1 LKDDDR
7 GVAFV
12 VHAGPSADD
21 AVRSLVNRFR
31 EVEASSLKAIRSE
44 LVARLRGR
52 LAEIE
57 DAIFARVRTLTE
69 SDGEEDPEY
78 VAGLRATVS
87 EAVDFGLA
95 HIEKGEEWTGPVP
108 VAAVAQARRAA
119 RGGVRLD
126 TVLRRYA
133 AGDRL
138 LGDFIMD
145 EADRFP
151 AQALRKVLRTHGPQ
165 VDRLMAAVATE
176 YMDEVELMRRSPT
189 QRLAERVQRLVGG
202 ESPADIGDLGYAFNA
217 WHLGMI
223 VKGAK
228 AEAGVRALAAG
239 LDSRVLVVPRGNE
252 IVWAWL
258 GARQPVSVPEV
269 ERLLATGVAGDAS
282 LAVGEPRS
290 GLDGWRLTHREAQ
303 AAQEVMLRKPQRL
316 TRARDVVL
324 LAAALRDEALTKSL
338 FETYL
343 APLEGHGDSG
353 AVLRETLR
361 AYFSAGL
368 NAATAAAALTV
379 DRHTVQRRLR
389 KVEEALGRLLPDC
402 HAELVVAL
410 SLEELE
416 AETTRTAGRSSAEA

>member
-1 LKDDDR
+1 MHCLVSHLGD
-7 GVAFV
+7 G
-12 VHAGPSADD
+12 D
-21 AVRSLVNRFR
+21 AN
-31 EVEASSLKAIRSE
+31 SLKTIRLE

-52 LAEIE
+52 LEEIE
-57 DAIFARVRTLTE
+57 DSIFARVRTLAETA
-69 SDGEEDPEY
+69 GVEDPEY
-78 VAGLRATVS
+78 VAGLRATITES
-87 EAVDFGLA
+87 LDFALA
-95 HIEKGEEWTGPVP
+95 HIEKGDDWTGPIP
-108 VAAVAQARRAA
+108 STAAEQARRSA
-119 RGGVRLD
+119 RAGVRLD

-138 LGDFIMD
+138 VGDFIMD
-145 EADRFP
+145 EADCFSS
-151 AQALRKVLRTHGPQ
+151 QALRKILRMHGPQ

-176 YMDEVELMRRSPT
+176 YMDEVARMKRSPT
-189 QRLAERVQRLVGG
+189 QRLAERVQRLVTG
-202 ESPADIGDLGYAFNA
+202 ESPADVGGLEYTFDA

-223 VKGAK
+223 VKGSE
-228 AEAGVRALAAG
+228 AEAGIRALASG
-239 LDSRVLVVPRGNE
+239 LDSQVLVVPRGSG

-258 GARQPVSVPEV
+258 GARRPLAVPDV
-269 ERLLATGVAGDAS
+269 ERLLSTGIAGDS
-282 LAVGEPRS
+282 QLAVGEPRS
-290 GLDGWRLTHREAQ
+290 GLEGWRLTHREAQ

-316 TRARDVVL
+316 TRARDVIL
-324 LAAALRDEALTKSL
+324 LAAVLRDEALGKSL

-368 NAATAAAALTV
+368 NAATAAAALAV

-410 SLEELE
+410 GLDELE
-416 AETTRTAGRSSAEA
+416 AEPVGDMAVAAE

>member
-1 LKDDDR
+1 MLR
-7 GVAFV
+7 VVA
-12 VHAGPSADD
+12 ADD
-21 AVRSLVNRFR
+21 AVRCLVSRLR
-31 EVEASSLKAIRSE
+31 DGQADSLKTIRVE

-52 LAEIE
+52 LTEIE
-57 DAIFARVRTLTE
+57 DAIFARARTLSE
-69 SDGEEDPEY
+69 SVGEEDPEY
-78 VAGLRATVS
+78 IAGLRATVS
-87 EAVDFGLA
+87 ESLDFALS
-95 HIEKGEEWTGPVP
+95 HIEKGEDWTGPIP
-108 VAAVAQARRAA
+108 STAAEQARRSA
-119 RGGVRLD
+119 RAGVRLD

-145 EADRFP
+145 EDDRFP
-151 AQALRKVLRTHGPQ
+151 SQALRKVLRVHGPQ
-165 VDRLMAAVATE
+165 IDRLMAAVATE
-176 YMDEVELMRRSPT
+176 YMDEVARMKRSPT
-189 QRLAERVQRLVGG
+189 QRLAERVQRLVAG
-202 ESPADIGDLGYAFNA
+202 ESPVDIGGLEYTFDA

-223 VKGAK
+223 VKGTK
-228 AEAGVRALAAG
+228 AEACVRALAAG
-239 LDSRVLVVPRGNE
+239 LGSQVLVVPRGNG

-258 GARQPVSVPEV
+258 GARRPLAAPDL
-269 ERLLATGVAGDAS
+269 ERLLSNGIAGDAS
-282 LAVGEPRS
+282 LAVGEPRR

-303 AAQEVMLRKPQRL
+303 AAQEVMLRKPQQL
-316 TRARDVVL
+316 TRARDVAL
-324 LAAALRDEALTKSL
+324 IAAVLRDDALAKSL

-368 NAATAAAALTV
+368 NAATAAAALAV

-402 HAELVVAL
+402 HSELVVAL

-416 AETTRTAGRSSAEA
+416 TELDSTRAAGTG

>member
-1 LKDDDR
+1 VVQRSVSRLEADR
-7 GVAFV
+7 
-12 VHAGPSADD
+12 AD
-21 AVRSLVNRFR
+21 SL
-31 EVEASSLKAIRSE
+31 EKIRSE
-44 LVARLRGR
+44 LAARLRER
-52 LAEIE
+52 AAEIE
-57 DAIFARVRTLTE
+57 ETIFVQVRALSE
-69 SDGEEDPEY
+69 GEGGGDPEY
-78 VAGLRATVS
+78 AAGLRATITKS
-87 EAVDFGLA
+87 LDFVLA
-95 HIEKGEEWTGPVP
+95 NMEKGEEEWSEPIP
-108 VAAVAQARRAA
+108 SAAAEQARRAA
-119 RGGVRLD
+119 RSGTKLD

-133 AGDRL
+133 TGDRV

-151 AQALRKVLRTHGPQ
+151 SQVLRRLLRAQGPQ

-176 YMDEVELMRRSPT
+176 YMNELARMRRSPS
-189 QRLAERVQRLVGG
+189 QRLAERVQRLVAGD
-202 ESPADIGDLGYAFNA
+202 SPADVGDLQYAFDA

-223 VKGAK
+223 VKGAS
-228 AEAGVRALAAG
+228 AEDGVRALAAD
-239 LDSRVLVVPRGNE
+239 LDAQALVVPRGNG

-258 GARQPVSVPEV
+258 GARRPLAVPDI
-269 ERLLATGVAGDAS
+269 ERLLVADVAGDAS
-282 LAVGEPRS
+282 LAVGEPHN
-290 GLDGWRLTHREAQ
+290 GIDGWRLTHREAQ

-316 TRARDVVL
+316 TRARDVIL
-324 LAAALRDEALTKSL
+324 LAAVLRDDALAKSL

-368 NAATAAAALTV
+368 NAATAAAALAV

-410 SLEELE
+410 GLEELE
-416 AETTRTAGRSSAEA
+416 AEADPEGSTTAR

>member
-1 LKDDDR
+1 MRD
-7 GVAFV
+7 GE
-12 VHAGPSADD
+12 HG
-21 AVRSLVNRFR
+21 SLD
-31 EVEASSLKAIRSE
+31 AIRLE
-44 LVARLRGR
+44 LVVRLRER
-52 LAEIE
+52 AAEIE
-57 DAIFARVRTLTE
+57 EAIFVRVRALSE
-69 SDGEEDPEY
+69 PEGGGDPEY
-78 VAGLRATVS
+78 AAGLRATVTKS
-87 EAVDFGLA
+87 LEFVLA
-95 HIEKGEEWTGPVP
+95 NMEKGEEWSEPIP
-108 VAAVAQARRAA
+108 SAAAEQARRAA
-119 RGGVRLD
+119 RSGTKLD
-126 TVLRRYA
+126 TMLRRYA
-133 AGDRL
+133 TGDRV

-151 AQALRKVLRTHGPQ
+151 SDVLRAVLRAQGPQ

-176 YMDEVELMRRSPT
+176 YMNELARMRRSPS
-189 QRLAERVQRLVGG
+189 QRLAERVQRLVAGD
-202 ESPADIGDLGYAFNA
+202 SPADVGDLGYAFDA

-223 VKGAK
+223 VKGGE

-239 LDSRVLVVPRGNE
+239 LDCQALVVPRGNG

-258 GARQPVSVPEV
+258 GARRPLAVPDV
-269 ERLLATGVAGDAS
+269 ERLLSTDATGSAS

-303 AAQEVMLRKPQRL
+303 AAQEVILRKPQRL
-316 TRARDVVL
+316 TRARDVIL
-324 LAAALRDEALTKSL
+324 LAAVLRDDALAKSL
-338 FETYL
+338 LETYL

-368 NAATAAAALTV
+368 NAATAAAALAV

-410 SLEELE
+410 GLEELE
-416 AETTRTAGRSSAEA
+416 AEAEGDGPPPVD

>member
-1 LKDDDR
+1 M
-7 GVAFV
+7 
-12 VHAGPSADD
+12 P
-21 AVRSLVNRFR
+21 
-31 EVEASSLKAIRSE
+31 
-44 LVARLRGR
+44 
-52 LAEIE
+52 
-57 DAIFARVRTLTE
+57 
-69 SDGEEDPEY
+69 
-78 VAGLRATVS
+78 
-87 EAVDFGLA
+87 
-95 HIEKGEEWTGPVP
+95 
-108 VAAVAQARRAA
+108 
-119 RGGVRLD
+119 
-126 TVLRRYA
+126 LRRYA

-145 EADRFP
+145 EADCFSS
-151 AQALRKVLRTHGPQ
+151 QALRQILRVHGPQ

-176 YMDEVELMRRSPT
+176 YMDEIARMKRSPT
-189 QRLAERVQRLVGG
+189 QRLAERVQRLVAG
-202 ESPADIGDLGYAFNA
+202 ESPDDVGSLEYTFDA

-223 VKGAK
+223 VKGTE
-228 AEAGVRALAAG
+228 AEQGIRALASD
-239 LDSRVLVVPRGNE
+239 LDSQVLVVPRGSG

-258 GARQPVSVPEV
+258 GARRSLAVPDI
-269 ERLLATGVAGDAS
+269 ERLLSTGIAGDS
-282 LAVGEPRS
+282 QMAVGEPRS
-290 GLDGWRLTHREAQ
+290 GLEGWRLTHREAQ

-324 LAAALRDEALTKSL
+324 LAAVLRDEALAKSL

-368 NAATAAAALTV
+368 NAATAAAALAV

-410 SLEELE
+410 GLDALE
-416 AETTRTAGRSSAEA
+416 AAPDGADQPPLSHA

>member
-1 LKDDDR
+1 
-7 GVAFV
+7 VQ
-12 VHAGPSADD
+12 
-21 AVRSLVNRFR
+21 RSVNRLR
-31 EVEASSLKAIRSE
+31 DGEQASLKTIRSQ
-44 LVARLRGR
+44 LVVRLRER
-52 LAEIE
+52 SAEIE
-57 DAIFARVRTLTE
+57 EAIFVQVRALSE
-69 SDGEEDPEY
+69 PEGGGDPEY
-78 VAGLRATVS
+78 AAGLRATVS
-87 EAVDFGLA
+87 KSLDFVLA
-95 HIEKGEEWTGPVP
+95 NMEKDEEWSEPIP
-108 VAAVAQARRAA
+108 SAAAEQARRAA
-119 RGGVRLD
+119 RSGVKLD

-133 AGDRL
+133 TGDRV

-151 AQALRKVLRTHGPQ
+151 SDALRAVLRIQGPQ

-176 YMDEVELMRRSPT
+176 YMNELARMRRSPS
-189 QRLAERVQRLVGG
+189 QRLAERVQRLVAG
-202 ESPADIGDLGYAFNA
+202 EGPAEVGDLGYAFDA

-223 VKGAK
+223 VKGAG
-228 AEAGVRALAAG
+228 ADAGVRALAAG
-239 LDSRVLVVPRGNE
+239 LDCQLLAVPRGNG

-258 GARQPVSVPEV
+258 GARQPLAVPEV
-269 ERLLATGVAGDAS
+269 ERLLSTGVAGDAS
-282 LAVGEPRS
+282 VAVGEPRS
-290 GLDGWRLTHREAQ
+290 GIDGWRLTHREAQ

-316 TRARDVVL
+316 TRARDVIL
-324 LAAALRDEALTKSL
+324 LAAVLRDDALAKSL

-368 NAATAAAALTV
+368 NAATAAAALAV

-410 SLEELE
+410 GLEELE
-416 AETTRTAGRSSAEA
+416 ADAYVDGAPAGV

>member
-1 LKDDDR
+1 VSRLRD
-7 GVAFV
+7 GQT
-12 VHAGPSADD
+12 
-21 AVRSLVNRFR
+21 N
-31 EVEASSLKAIRSE
+31 SLKTIRVE

-57 DAIFARVRTLTE
+57 DAIFARARTLAE
-69 SDGEEDPEY
+69 PVGEEDPEY

-87 EAVDFGLA
+87 ESLEYALA
-95 HIEKGEEWTGPVP
+95 HIEKGDDWTGPIP
-108 VAAVAQARRAA
+108 STAAEQARRSA
-119 RGGVRLD
+119 RAGVRLD

-151 AQALRKVLRTHGPQ
+151 SQALRKVLRTHGPQ

-176 YMDEVELMRRSPT
+176 YMDEVARMKRSPT
-189 QRLAERVQRLVGG
+189 QRLAERVQRLVAG
-202 ESPADIGDLGYAFNA
+202 ESVGDIGGLEYTFDA
-217 WHLGMI
+217 WHVGMI
-223 VKGAK
+223 VKGTK
-228 AEAGVRALAAG
+228 AEACVRALAAG
-239 LDSRVLVVPRGNE
+239 LDSQILVVPRGDG

-258 GARQPVSVPEV
+258 GARKPLDVPDV
-269 ERLLATGVAGDAS
+269 ERLLSTGAAGDAS

-290 GLDGWRLTHREAQ
+290 GIDGWRLTHREAQ

-316 TRARDVVL
+316 TRARDVIL
-324 LAAALRDEALTKSL
+324 LAAVLRDDALAKSL

-368 NAATAAAALTV
+368 NAATAAAALAV

-416 AETTRTAGRSSAEA
+416 AQADPGGTRSSVDAGETR

>member
-1 LKDDDR
+1 
-7 GVAFV
+7 VQ
-12 VHAGPSADD
+12 
-21 AVRSLVNRFR
+21 RSVNRVR
-31 EVEASSLKAIRSE
+31 DGEHGSLDAIRLE
-44 LVARLRGR
+44 LVVRLRER
-52 LAEIE
+52 AAEIE
-57 DAIFARVRTLTE
+57 EAIFVRVRALSE
-69 SDGEEDPEY
+69 PEGGGDPEY
-78 VAGLRATVS
+78 AAGLRATVTKS
-87 EAVDFGLA
+87 LEFVLA
-95 HIEKGEEWTGPVP
+95 NMEKGEEWSEPIP
-108 VAAVAQARRAA
+108 SAAAEQARRAA
-119 RGGVRLD
+119 RSGTKLD
-126 TVLRRYA
+126 TMLRRYA
-133 AGDRL
+133 TGDRV

-151 AQALRKVLRTHGPQ
+151 SDVLRAVLRAQGPQ

-176 YMDEVELMRRSPT
+176 YMNELARMRRSPS
-189 QRLAERVQRLVGG
+189 QRLAERVQRLVAGD
-202 ESPADIGDLGYAFNA
+202 SPADVGDLGYAFDA

-223 VKGAK
+223 VKGGE

-239 LDSRVLVVPRGNE
+239 LDCQALVVPRGNG

-258 GARQPVSVPEV
+258 GARRPLAVPDV
-269 ERLLATGVAGDAS
+269 ERLLSTDATGSAS

-303 AAQEVMLRKPQRL
+303 AAQEVILRKPQRL
-316 TRARDVVL
+316 TRARDVIL
-324 LAAALRDEALTKSL
+324 LAAVLRDDALAKSL
-338 FETYL
+338 LETYL

-368 NAATAAAALTV
+368 NAATAAAALAV

-410 SLEELE
+410 GLEELE
-416 AETTRTAGRSSAEA
+416 AEAEGDGPPPVD

>member
-1 LKDDDR
+1 MSRLAD
-7 GVAFV
+7 G
-12 VHAGPSADD
+12 HAD
-21 AVRSLVNRFR
+21 SLTR
-31 EVEASSLKAIRSE
+31 IRAE
-44 LVARLRGR
+44 LVARLRER
-52 LAEIE
+52 LPEIE
-57 DAIFARVRTLTE
+57 DAIFARARTLAE
-69 SDGEEDPEY
+69 PVEEDPEY

-87 EAVDFGLA
+87 ESLEFALA
-95 HIEKGEEWTGPVP
+95 HIEKGEEWTGPIP
-108 VAAVAQARRAA
+108 STAAEQARRSA
-119 RGGVRLD
+119 RAGVRLD

-145 EADRFP
+145 EDDRFP
-151 AQALRKVLRTHGPQ
+151 SQALRQVLRTHGPQ

-176 YMDEVELMRRSPT
+176 YMDEVARMRRSPT
-189 QRLAERVQRLVGG
+189 QRLAERVQRLVAG
-202 ESPADIGDLGYAFNA
+202 ESPVDVGGLEYAFDA

-223 VKGAK
+223 VKGGK
-228 AEAGVRALAAG
+228 AEGCVRALAAG
-239 LDSRVLVVPRGNE
+239 LDSQALIVPRGSG

-258 GARQPVSVPEV
+258 GARRQLSIEDI
-269 ERLLATGVAGDAS
+269 ESLLSDGLAGDAS

-324 LAAALRDEALTKSL
+324 VAAVLRDDALAKSL

-368 NAATAAAALTV
+368 NAATAAAALAV

-389 KVEEALGRLLPDC
+389 KVEEALGRLLPEC

-416 AETTRTAGRSSAEA
+416 TEVEPALSRSSAEA

>member
-1 LKDDDR
+1 MNR
-7 GVAFV
+7 SEGGQ
-12 VHAGPSADD
+12 AGRAGT
-21 AVRSLVNRFR
+21 
-31 EVEASSLKAIRSE
+31 IRAE
-44 LVARLRGR
+44 LVARLRER
-52 LAEIE
+52 MPEIE
-57 DAIFARVRTLTE
+57 DSIFARVRALSE
-69 SDGEEDPEY
+69 PDAEADPEY

-87 EAVDFGLA
+87 DVLEYGLA
-95 HIEKGEEWTGPVP
+95 HIEKGEEWSGPIP
-108 VAAVAQARRAA
+108 STAAAQARRAA
-119 RGGVRLD
+119 RNGVRLD

-138 LGDFIMD
+138 LGDFVMD

-151 AQALRKVLRTHGPQ
+151 SRALRKVLQAQGPQ

-176 YMDEVELMRRSPT
+176 YMDELGRMKRSPS
-189 QRLAERVQRLVGG
+189 QRLAERVQRLVTG
-202 ESPADIGDLGYAFNA
+202 EGPSDVGDLEYTFDA
-217 WHLGMI
+217 WHLGLI
-223 VKGAK
+223 VEGVK

-239 LDSRVLVVPRGNE
+239 LDSQALVVPRGDGV
-252 IVWAWL
+252 VWAWL
-258 GARQPVSVPEV
+258 GARRPLAVEDV
-269 ERLLATGVAGDAS
+269 ERLHSAGIAGEVS

-316 TRARDVVL
+316 TRGRDVILV
-324 LAAALRDEALTKSL
+324 AAVLRDDALTKSL
-338 FETYL
+338 VETYL

-368 NAATAAAALTV
+368 NAATAAAALAV

-389 KVEEALGRLLPDC
+389 KVEEALGRLLPNC

-410 SLEELE
+410 GLEELE
-416 AETTRTAGRSSAEA
+416 SEASADRLSVVS

>member
-1 LKDDDR
+1 MR
-7 GVAFV
+7 G
-12 VHAGPSADD
+12 
-21 AVRSLVNRFR
+21 AVSRSESGRA
-31 EVEASSLKAIRSE
+31 ESLTKIRSE
-44 LVARLRGR
+44 LVARLRER
-52 LAEIE
+52 LTEIE
-57 DAIFARVRTLTE
+57 DAIFARARTLSE
-69 SDGEEDPEY
+69 PVAEEDPEY
-78 VAGLRATVS
+78 VAGLRATVG
-87 EAVDFGLA
+87 EALDYALA
-95 HIEKGEEWTGPVP
+95 HIEKGEEWTGPIP
-108 VAAVAQARRAA
+108 SAAAEQARRSA
-119 RGGVRLD
+119 RARVRLD

-151 AQALRKVLRTHGPQ
+151 SQALRKILRTHGPQ

-176 YMDEVELMRRSPT
+176 YMDEVARMRRSPT
-189 QRLAERVQRLVGG
+189 QRLAERVQRLVAGEDPGDVGG
-202 ESPADIGDLGYAFNA
+202 LEYTFDA

-223 VKGAK
+223 VKGSE
-228 AEAGVRALAAG
+228 AETCVRVLAAG
-239 LDSRVLVVPRGNE
+239 LDCQVLVAPRGSG

-258 GARQPVSVPEV
+258 GARRPLEVSDV
-269 ERLLATGVAGDAS
+269 ERLLSDSVAGDAT
-282 LAVGEPRS
+282 LAVGEPHS

-303 AAQEVMLRKPQRL
+303 AAQEVMLRRPQPV
-316 TRARDVVL
+316 TRARDVILV
-324 LAAALRDEALTKSL
+324 AAVLRDDALAESL

-368 NAATAAAALTV
+368 NAATAAAALAV

-402 HAELVVAL
+402 HAELTVAL
-410 SLEELE
+410 SLAELE
-416 AETTRTAGRSSAEA
+416 AEAGQAVGRPFAEA